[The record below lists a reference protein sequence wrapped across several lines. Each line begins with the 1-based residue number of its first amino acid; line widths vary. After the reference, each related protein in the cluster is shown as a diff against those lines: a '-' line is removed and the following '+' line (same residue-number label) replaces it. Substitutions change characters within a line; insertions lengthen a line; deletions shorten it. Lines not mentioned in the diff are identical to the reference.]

1 MGCGSPAKHQITI
14 PTLET
19 PLKPPSQGT
28 TSSLHIPLLPL
39 KEVLGLTEPLPQQLL
54 PSASIEPSSSSVFS
68 GDFEW
73 KQAGIEDEHRI
84 LPSSKQ
90 WESKGTTHSPS
101 HGELPEAKD

>member
-1 MGCGSPAKHQITI
+1 MGCGSPTKHQISI

-19 PLKPPSQGT
+19 PLKPHCQGA
-28 TSSLHIPLLPL
+28 TSALHIPLLPL

-54 PSASIEPSSSSVFS
+54 PLVSVEPSSSSVFS

-73 KQAGIEDEHRI
+73 KQAGIEDESRI

-90 WESKGTTHSPS
+90 WEKKGTTHSPS
-101 HGELPEAKD
+101 HSEFPEAKV